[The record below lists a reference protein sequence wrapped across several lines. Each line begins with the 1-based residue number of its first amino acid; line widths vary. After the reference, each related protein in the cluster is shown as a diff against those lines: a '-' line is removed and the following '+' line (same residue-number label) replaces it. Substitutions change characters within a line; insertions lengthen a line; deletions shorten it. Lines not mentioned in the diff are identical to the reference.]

1 MEAPIKIPI
10 TPELL
15 LDLGFERVEGKKE
28 MLFRTD
34 EVQLQL
40 ADDGKTAA
48 WLGHKPV
55 FEYWEEFLEQYR
67 NENGEDFEPTNN
79 PLRDSIEYEW
89 H

>member
-40 ADDGKTAA
+40 TDDGKSAA
-48 WLGHKPV
+48 WLGHKTA
-55 FEYWEEFLEQYR
+55 FKYWEEFLEQYR
-67 NENGEDFEPTNN
+67 NENGEDFEPSNN